1 VNNVIPQH
9 VQQEIS
15 GMGSGVTSWDVV
27 NEIVG
32 DGVSNGLVS
41 FKTLNLERRLIY
53 VFSLPSSV

>member
-41 FKTLNLERRLIY
+41 FKTLKLERRLIY